1 MKAKL
6 FITLAV
12 AAVLGFSLLA
22 CSSLKGGEEKK
33 TTTPTTTP
41 VTTPEPEAGKVSK
54 TKAGDTTTF
63 AGSLRGVNDSNKF
76 DIFTEDREI
85 SVEFSYPSGTDYGVK
100 VIGMSGDELGDFTLA
115 DGEIIDLT
123 GGGKFTLIVYSSGGE
138 GPWTATYTE
147 D

>member
-12 AAVLGFSLLA
+12 AAVLGASIVA
-22 CSSLKGGEEKK
+22 CGSLKGGEEEK
-33 TTTPTTTP
+33 TTPTPTP
-41 VTTPEPEAGKVSK
+41 VPTPTPEAGKVNK
-54 TKAGDTTTF
+54 TTVGSTTTY

-76 DIFTEDREI
+76 DIFTEDSEI
-85 SVEFSYPSGTDYGVK
+85 SVEFTYPTGADYGVK
-100 VIGMSGDELGDFTLA
+100 VIGMSGDELGDFAL
-115 DGEIIDLT
+115 DEGEIIDLT
-123 GGGKFTLIVYSSGGE
+123 GGGKFTIIVYSSSGE